1 MREEIK
7 NVLDK
12 HGICGEN
19 SWAIIVL
26 LLILGPNINDS
37 TKLENLLTKIE
48 NNEIDSIKKEMS
60 NNEQPNANY

>member
-12 HGICGEN
+12 HGVYGEN
-19 SWAIIVL
+19 SWVIIIL

-37 TKLENLLTKIE
+37 KKLENLLTKIE
-48 NNEIDSIKKEMS
+48 NNEIDSIKKEML
-60 NNEQPNANY
+60 NNE